1 MEKYCSKVIYDFVNY
16 REYKSRC
23 EYIKFEAE
31 IDGDSLEDLV
41 GRGQGIDYSS
51 PRVQSSN
58 HYDPTA
64 QPVIASAEKK
74 QKLKEELKRK
84 IKLVKRVEKA
94 YSGLDPIEQLLM
106 DIKYKTGRVV
116 DDSEV
121 YTHPNFPYGRTKYY
135 EIKDEAM
142 KKAARVS
149 GYTQKKQEKTE
160 KSKNEQLA
168 N

>member
-1 MEKYCSKVIYDFVNY
+1 VENYCSRVIFDFVNY

-23 EYIKFEAE
+23 EYIQFEAE
-31 IDGDSLEDLV
+31 IDGNFLEDLA
-41 GRGQGIDYSS
+41 GKGQGIDYSR

-64 QPVIASAEKK
+64 QPVMESVEKE
-74 QKLKEELKRK
+74 QELKEEYKRK

-94 YSGLDPIEQLLM
+94 YKGLDPIEQLLM
-106 DIKYKTGRVV
+106 DIKYKTGRIVE
-116 DDSEV
+116 DSEV

-142 KKAARVS
+142 EKAARIV
-149 GYTQKKQEKTE
+149 GFIKKKREKV
-160 KSKNEQLA
+160 A
-168 N
+168 NN